1 MQSFG
6 ICLSGP
12 SCSPFREMPVS
23 EMSERTSPF
32 FFATTSVMED
42 FRRWGATR
50 VLAWLDQ
57 EFRLIEGRQ
66 LPAAI

>member
-1 MQSFG
+1 
-6 ICLSGP
+6 
-12 SCSPFREMPVS
+12 
-23 EMSERTSPF
+23 
-32 FFATTSVMED
+32 MED